1 MNYQEVGAGTSQT
14 YYCPIPIG
22 VDISAGSRYGYDSN
36 FDLRIN
42 LAHCRSGSFCVGC
55 VLLCSVL
62 AEGFYAMISMHAL
75 VSQFKPSDAIGSS
88 MSPLLPFHGPGMSR
102 ISGRVQ
108 ILD

>member
-1 MNYQEVGAGTSQT
+1 MNDQKVGAGTSQT
-14 YYCPIPIG
+14 YHCPIPIG
-22 VDISAGSRYGYDSN
+22 VDVITGSRHGYDSN
-36 FDLRIN
+36 FDPRIN
-42 LAHCRSGSFCVGC
+42 LAHCGRGSFCVGG

-88 MSPLLPFHGPGMSR
+88 MSPLLPFHGPRMSR